1 MRVDECLF
9 LVEKRHAADIT
20 TRIDFDP
27 EQKKPAD

>member
-1 MRVDECLF
+1 
-9 LVEKRHAADIT
+9 LVEKRHAVDIT